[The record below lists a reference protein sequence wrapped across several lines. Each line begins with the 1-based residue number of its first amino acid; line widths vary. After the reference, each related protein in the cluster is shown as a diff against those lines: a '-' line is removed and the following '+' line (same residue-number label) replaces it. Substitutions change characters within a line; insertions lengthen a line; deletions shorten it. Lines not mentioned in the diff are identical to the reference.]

1 MECIGKSI
9 TFNQLLTDLCNDEY
23 AYKKIE
29 RPFQDIYSVKFY
41 SPLEKELDEHTLY
54 ISGQSSWCRPCLSDT
69 FINMIYFGDN
79 DHPYSWCNNLVIYK
93 DIPENRLCVENIQN
107 YFSDKDSIL
116 EQNMKLVSAMFKNR
130 GIKYFVQAASAIF
143 GNPIVIIQSSMN
155 VAAYDFSLLLR
166 KWKDEGIEK
175 TERQRRQSQILLE
188 LQELVTELDDQK
200 KKSGRYYEHCRY
212 SESIGYNLLIQKIQI
227 NDLNVATMII
237 IEAFNNQLDM
247 DISALQTFGG
257 LVSQELQKVS
267 YYIDNVGD
275 KRAVFL
281 VDLLNEIYPNKS
293 IVDRRLASI
302 DYQLKDNF
310 YIIVLR
316 YIREADHDINSLLLS
331 MRRII
336 MGNIFAVYQKQIV
349 ILVNINHEL
358 EPEGYFMDSLKE
370 MANQS
375 QLIIGVSQQFHDIL
389 EIRRYYDQAIKALS
403 YGETMLNAN
412 QKHPFYYF
420 QDYILIEMLDICR
433 KNENLIDFCNPKVL
447 KLLKFDKQYGTDHM
461 TTLYTFMEQSMNI
474 RKTAQA
480 MFIHKNTLIYRIE
493 KIKEILNYDFENS
506 WENFTIYLSFRIV
519 MFIGEFQPEWRKL
532 AESEHKERFKSAGE
546 RKNSDL
552 PAADGE

>member
-1 MECIGKSI
+1 MG
-9 TFNQLLTDLCNDEY
+9 Y
-23 AYKKIE
+23 G
-29 RPFQDIYSVKFY
+29 IYQV
-41 SPLEKELDEHTLY
+41 P
-54 ISGQSSWCRPCLSDT
+54 
-69 FINMIYFGDN
+69 N
-79 DHPYSWCNNLVIYK
+79 
-93 DIPENRLCVENIQN
+93 
-107 YFSDKDSIL
+107 
-116 EQNMKLVSAMFKNR
+116 
-130 GIKYFVQAASAIF
+130 
-143 GNPIVIIQSSMN
+143 
-155 VAAYDFSLLLR
+155 
-166 KWKDEGIEK
+166 
-175 TERQRRQSQILLE
+175 
-188 LQELVTELDDQK
+188 
-200 KKSGRYYEHCRY
+200 
-212 SESIGYNLLIQKIQI
+212 
-227 NDLNVATMII
+227 
-237 IEAFNNQLDM
+237 
-247 DISALQTFGG
+247 
-257 LVSQELQKVS
+257 
-267 YYIDNVGD
+267 IDNVGD

-281 VDLLNEIYPNKS
+281 VDLLNEIYPNRS

-375 QLIIGVSQQFHDIL
+375 QLIIGVSQKFHDIL

-480 MFIHKNTLIYRIE
+480 MFIHKKTLIYRIE

-546 RKNSDL
+546 RRNSDL
-552 PAADGE
+552 PADNGE